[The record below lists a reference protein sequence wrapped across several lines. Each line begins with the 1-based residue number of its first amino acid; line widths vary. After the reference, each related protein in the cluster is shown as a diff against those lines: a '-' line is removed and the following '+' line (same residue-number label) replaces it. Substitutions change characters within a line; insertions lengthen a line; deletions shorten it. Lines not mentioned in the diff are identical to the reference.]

1 MWCLGSLCAVKKRLW
16 EQNCE
21 FSSAVFMSC
30 LVWLSA
36 CVPGPAPRVRK
47 WTSWP
52 SGLPQQETRTSLSQ
66 HTHTHTHRN
75 TQRTLRSY
83 NVPPSQRNEDGSV
96 GCYLSERLPV
106 SLPGLL
112 SKQHQFLALLVPL
125 VYCVDAG
132 QQAHHQHEGDQAQ
145 HGQDGYSQGR
155 QLRGWDGDKK
165 NGNNHREKQLVTCDC
180 RNQLLW
186 CLATSSIRDLCSWMF

>member
-1 MWCLGSLCAVKKRLW
+1 MFGEFVCSKKETLGAELW
-16 EQNCE
+16 VF
-21 FSSAVFMSC
+21 FS
-30 LVWLSA
+30 
-36 CVPGPAPRVRK
+36 RVYVL
-47 WTSWP
+47 
-52 SGLPQQETRTSLSQ
+52 SGLAVSMCTRSSTTGQEVDQLTIRTPTAGNPNLPQP
-66 HTHTHTHRN
+66 THTHTHRN

-155 QLRGWDGDKK
+155 QLSGWDGDKK
-165 NGNNHREKQLVTCDC
+165 KGNNHREKQLVTCDC